1 MASSRRVRVLPRSL
15 HVFVLPA
22 IIRHVARERII
33 SQQSIGHDEDAFNL
47 SLRPQRLDEVI
58 GQRALIEQ
66 LRIAL
71 EASKARSEPM
81 DHVLLAGPP
90 GLGKTTFAH
99 VIANE
104 LGATIRIT
112 SGPAIS
118 KPGDLMHWLTEM
130 KRGDVLFIDEIHRLS
145 KPVEEFL
152 YSAMED
158 FRVDFT
164 IDSGI
169 SGRTV
174 NIPLKPFTLIGA
186 TTRSGL
192 LTGAL
197 RDRFGMLFHFDF
209 YQQEDLAEILARSAG
224 KLKVPA
230 EAAALA
236 TIAGRSRGTPRV
248 ANRLLKRT
256 RDFAQVRAEG
266 RLTPEVVDKAL
277 DLQGIDKLGLDDLD
291 RAFLST
297 LIQVYRGG
305 PAGIEAL
312 AATLGQERDT
322 LEDVVEPYLLQIGFV
337 IRTKQGRVATQAG
350 YGHLGIP
357 YAAPGQPVSEV
368 QGQLFDES

>member
-1 MASSRRVRVLPRSL
+1 MARQ
-15 HVFVLPA
+15 
-22 IIRHVARERII
+22 RII
-33 SQQSIGHDEDAFNL
+33 SQESAGREEEVLSA

-58 GQRALIEQ
+58 GQKQIIEQ

-71 EASKARSEPM
+71 EAAQQRGEPM
-81 DHVLLAGPP
+81 DHILLAGPP
-90 GLGKTTFAH
+90 GLGKTTLAH

-104 LGATIRIT
+104 LGAALRIT

-174 NIPLKPFTLIGA
+174 NIALRPFTLIGA

-192 LTGAL
+192 LTAAL
-197 RDRFGMLFHFDF
+197 RDRFGIPFHFEF
-209 YQQEDLAEILARSAG
+209 YDAAELTEIIRRSAA
-224 KLKVPA
+224 KLKI
-230 EAAALA
+230 EADPTALGAIAA
-236 TIAGRSRGTPRV
+236 RSRGTPRV
-248 ANRLLKRT
+248 ANRLLKRI
-256 RDFAQVRAEG
+256 RDYAQVRADG
-266 RLTPEVVDKAL
+266 RLTTPVVDKAL
-277 DLQGIDKLGLDDLD
+277 DLQRIDLLGLDELD
-291 RAFLST
+291 RSFLNA
-297 LIQVYRGG
+297 LIHTYHGG

-337 IRTKQGRVATQAG
+337 IRTKQGRCATKAS
-350 YGHLGIP
+350 YAHLGIP
-357 YAAPGQPVSEV
+357 FTAPPTANNS
-368 QGQLFDES
+368 QGQLFDET

>member
-1 MASSRRVRVLPRSL
+1 MPRQ
-15 HVFVLPA
+15 
-22 IIRHVARERII
+22 RII
-33 SQQSIGHDEDAFNL
+33 SQETAGRDEEVLNA
-47 SLRPQRLDEVI
+47 SLRPERLDEIV
-58 GQRALIEQ
+58 GQRQIIEQ

-71 EASKARSEPM
+71 EAAQRRGEPM

-90 GLGKTTFAH
+90 GLGKTTLAH
-99 VIANE
+99 VIAHE
-104 LGATIRIT
+104 LDATLRIT

-152 YSAMED
+152 YAAMED

-174 NIPLKPFTLIGA
+174 NITLRPFTLIGA

-192 LTGAL
+192 LTAAL
-197 RDRFGMLFHFDF
+197 RDRFGIPFHFEF
-209 YQQEDLAEILARSAG
+209 YDPAELAEIIRRSAM
-224 KLKVPA
+224 KLKI
-230 EAAALA
+230 EADHAALGA
-236 TIAGRSRGTPRV
+236 IAARSRGTPRV
-248 ANRLLKRT
+248 ANRLLKRI
-256 RDFAQVRAEG
+256 RDYAQVRADG
-266 RLTPEVVDKAL
+266 RLTPAVADKAL
-277 DLQGIDKLGLDDLD
+277 DLQRIDKLGLDELD
-291 RAFLST
+291 RMFLSA
-297 LIQVYRGG
+297 LIHTYHGG

-337 IRTKQGRVATQAG
+337 VRTKQGRSATQAC
-350 YGHLGIP
+350 YEHLGILRTP
-357 YAAPGQPVSEV
+357 PPSANHA
-368 QGQLFDES
+368 QGELFDTT

>member
-1 MASSRRVRVLPRSL
+1 M
-15 HVFVLPA
+15 
-22 IIRHVARERII
+22 ARERII
-33 SQQSIGHDEDAFNL
+33 SQQSIGRDEDAFNL

-58 GQRALIEQ
+58 GQRAVIEQ

-209 YQQEDLAEILARSAG
+209 YQKEDLAEILARSAA

-256 RDFAQVRAEG
+256 RDFAQVRADG

-291 RAFLST
+291 RAFLNT
-297 LIQVYRGG
+297 LIQIYRGG

-337 IRTKQGRVATQAG
+337 IRTKQGRVATKAG
-350 YGHLGIP
+350 HDHLGLP
-357 YAAPGQPVSEV
+357 YAAPAQPVTEV
-368 QGQLFDES
+368 QGQLFDEP